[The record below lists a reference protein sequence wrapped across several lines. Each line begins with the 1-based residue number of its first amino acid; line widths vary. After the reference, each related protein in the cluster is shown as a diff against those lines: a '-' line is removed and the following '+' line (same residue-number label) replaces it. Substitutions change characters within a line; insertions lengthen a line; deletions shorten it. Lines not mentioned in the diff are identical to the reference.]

1 MKKQYICPDV
11 CVIKL
16 LTSKSLLLTLSGGE
30 SGTMSINESEIT
42 NTSGVWTKENNSV
55 WDEEW

>member
-1 MKKQYICPDV
+1 MKKIYICPNV
-11 CVIKL
+11 VVVKIN
-16 LTSKSLLLTLSGGE
+16 TTHSILTLSGGD
-30 SGTMSINESEIT
+30 SGTMSINETEIT